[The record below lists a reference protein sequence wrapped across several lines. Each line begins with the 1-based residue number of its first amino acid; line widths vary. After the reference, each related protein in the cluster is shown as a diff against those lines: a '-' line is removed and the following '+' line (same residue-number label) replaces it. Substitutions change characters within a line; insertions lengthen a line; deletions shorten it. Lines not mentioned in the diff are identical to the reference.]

1 MDKFRDQPPE
11 LPQWLMKSEN
21 YIPQKD
27 KDTFVDRSILSVF
40 KVISRIKTQDYV
52 STSLPQVNTSLMVFF
67 TFVLLLLIS
76 ITKSLVF
83 IGIVGVYLLVVLS
96 LMKADSLVKV
106 LKMSLGVTLITLI
119 IMLPAILWGNYY
131 SCIMI
136 TSKVLV
142 TITAIG
148 ILSVNTRW
156 NAITGALK
164 RFYIPDIFIFILD
177 ITIKYMYLL
186 GEFALHMLYALRLRS
201 VGRNSSKYSSM
212 AGIAGTV
219 FLQSKEMAEDMYHAM
234 ECRGFTG
241 EYPVFHKSK
250 LRLPDYLYIV
260 LNLGFLL
267 LFIYFTRI

>member
-1 MDKFRDQPPE
+1 MDKFKEQPPE
-11 LPQWLMKSEN
+11 LPQWLMKNEN

-40 KVISRIKTQDYV
+40 QVISKIKAQDYA
-52 STSLPQVNTSLMVFF
+52 SSSLPRVNTSLMVFF

-76 ITKSLVF
+76 ITKSFVF
-83 IGIVGVYLLVVLS
+83 IGIIGVYLLVVLS
-96 LMKADSLVKV
+96 LLKADSLVRI
-106 LKMSLGVTLITLI
+106 LKMSLGVTLLTLV
-119 IMLPAILWGNYY
+119 IMLPAAWWGNYY

-136 TSKVLV
+136 TSKVFV

-148 ILSVNTRW
+148 ILSGNTKW

-164 RFYIPDIFIFILD
+164 RFYIPDLFIFILD

-201 VGRNSSKYSSM
+201 VGRNRSKYSSM
-212 AGIAGTV
+212 GGIAGTV

-241 EYPVFHKSK
+241 EYPVFRKRK
-250 LRLPDYLYIV
+250 LSVVDYLYIV
-260 LNLGFLL
+260 LNLGFFL
-267 LFIYFTRI
+267 LFIYFARL